1 MRSLVLRR
9 CLATVPVLL
18 VVAVVVFALL
28 HLSPGDPAAM
38 IAGDMASGDEVAR
51 IREKLGLND
60 PLLVQFWRWFAQL
73 LQGDL
78 GRSIFSN
85 LPVTTLIGQRV
96 EPTLALTVATVVWVV
111 LIGVPM
117 GVLAAWRS
125 GTWVDRVVMAVAVL
139 GFSFPSFVIA
149 YLLIYFMSVR
159 LGWLPVQGYAPLG
172 QGFGPF
178 LRSIVLPSVTLG
190 FVYTALVARMTRA
203 TILEILKQDYVR
215 TARSKGMSN
224 RALLFRHAL
233 PNAAVP
239 IITTIGAGVALLLS
253 GVVVTETVFAIPGLG
268 RLTVDAILRRDYPV
282 IQGVILVFSGSYVL
296 LNLLIDISY
305 AVVDP
310 RIRY

>member
-1 MRSLVLRR
+1 MRSLILRR
-9 CLATVPVLL
+9 CLATLPVLL
-18 VVAVVVFALL
+18 VVAVLVFALL

-38 IAGDMASGDEVAR
+38 IAGDMASSDEVAR
-51 IREKLGLND
+51 IRQKLGLDD
-60 PLLVQFWRWFAQL
+60 PLMVQFWRWFAQL
-73 LQGDL
+73 LRGDL
-78 GRSIFSN
+78 GSSIFSN
-85 LPVTTLIGQRV
+85 LPVTRLIGQRV
-96 EPTLALTVATVVWVV
+96 EPTLALTVATVIWVV
-111 LIGVPM
+111 LIGVPI
-117 GVLAAWRS
+117 GVVAAWRA
-125 GTWVDRVVMAVAVL
+125 GTWVDRVVMAIAVL
-139 GFSFPSFVIA
+139 GFSFPSFVIG
-149 YLLIYFMSVR
+149 YLLIYGISVR
-159 LGWLPVQGYAPLG
+159 LGWLPVQGYAPLEA
-172 QGFGPF
+172 GFVPF
-178 LRSIVLPSVTLG
+178 LRSIILPSLTLG

-203 TILEILKQDYVR
+203 TMLEVLKQDYVR

-224 RALLFRHAL
+224 KVLLFRHAL